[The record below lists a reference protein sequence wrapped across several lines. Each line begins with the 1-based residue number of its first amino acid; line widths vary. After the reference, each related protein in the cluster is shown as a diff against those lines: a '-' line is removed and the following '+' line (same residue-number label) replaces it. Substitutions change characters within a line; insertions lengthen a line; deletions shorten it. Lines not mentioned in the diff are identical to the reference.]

1 MDNPYLPQ
9 KEGSMKKGFLAITI
23 LAALALVLTAG
34 IGTYS
39 DAQSTMHIKFSTW
52 HPPASREVKTVWIP
66 MLEELKKRSGGR
78 ITYTMYA
85 GGALGKGPAHF
96 DIVKKGLSD
105 MGYFTATWTPGR
117 FPMSDVL
124 SMAADVRGKEI
135 ATDIGNK
142 MYEDVLN
149 DEFKGVKVLEL
160 NGCISAYLWTNKP
173 VKTLA
178 DLKGMKIRTPGGLQT
193 SYIKALG
200 AEPVFMPLGDV
211 YLALETG
218 TIDGLV
224 TCPPL
229 VLAFKLFEVAKY
241 GVITT
246 FGCVTE
252 GVVMN
257 ERAWNKAPDDL
268 KKIIEEVCGNP
279 FKTTHGLDHGT
290 YKEMMATIKGK
301 GVATHEL
308 PQAEADAWSKRFQGV
323 TKEWVAK
330 LEGEG
335 KPAKEAVMMYKKIAD
350 TLEVACPAFPAEW
363 H

>member
-1 MDNPYLPQ
+1 
-9 KEGSMKKGFLAITI
+9 MKKSVLAFT
-23 LAALALVLTAG
+23 LFVGLALVLTAG
-34 IGTYS
+34 IASYTQ
-39 DAQSTMHIKFSTW
+39 AASTMHIKFSTW

-66 MLEELKKRSGGR
+66 MLEELKKRSNGR

-117 FPMSDVL
+117 FPVSDVL
-124 SMAADVRGKEI
+124 SMAADVKGKEI
-135 ATDIGNK
+135 ATNLGNQ
-142 MYEDVLN
+142 MYEKALK

-160 NGCISAYLWTNKP
+160 NGCISAYLWTTKP
-173 VKTLA
+173 VKSLD

-257 ERAWNKAPDDL
+257 EKSWNKTPDDL
-268 KKIIEEVCGNP
+268 KPIIEEVCGNP
-279 FKTTHGLDHGT
+279 FETTHGLDFGT
-290 YKEMMATIKGK
+290 YQEMMKTIESN
-301 GVATHEL
+301 GVKTYVL
-308 PQAEADAWSKRFQGV
+308 PQTEADQWAKRFQGV

-330 LEGEG
+330 LEKDG
-335 KPAKEAVMMYKKIAD
+335 KKAKAAVEMYKKIAD
-350 TLEVACPAFPAEW
+350 QLNIACPAYPAEW